1 MRYFRRETGATPHRL
16 ADTWAASRLAAVAA
30 LLLVPI
36 EGYAQ
41 EPVEETPTEAETPA
55 AQGGDFGSGLLSGP
69 RWSPEPLTGDWFGAR
84 SWLADH
90 GVTVGVNVVNTVQGV
105 VGGGRNE
112 EWDNGGSLYLES
124 QFSSDRAGLWPG
136 GFLDF
141 RLERQYGAFVNKEA
155 GSFPA
160 VNMIGLFP
168 ETNDDSFVVS
178 KLMATQF
185 VTEWLGFF
193 IGRFD
198 TLDGDTNNLVS
209 GRGRTGFL
217 SPQLAFSPNSVL
229 TTPYVLNGVGA
240 IAFTP
245 NPFLHRPAT
254 LNFVFADPQVD
265 PSDTG
270 FNSNFFDEQ
279 YYALEWRFPTQFFG
293 LPGSQNVSYNY
304 NTKEFLRLD
313 DLTKS
318 FITRQKSS
326 SSGAGVFAYNF
337 HQYVYVEPGQD
348 LASVGYDAD
357 QEKLQG
363 FGIFG
368 RVGYSNA
375 DVNPFEWTFALGL
388 AGRGIIPTRD
398 DDTFGVAPYFGRIS
412 RDFSDVSDR
421 LNKNY
426 WGFEAYYNV
435 AVTQWLHVTPD
446 FQVTEPFID
455 NLDTAYTF
463 GFRAKLDL

>member
-1 MRYFRRETGATPHRL
+1 MTASDIRL
-16 ADTWAASRLAAVAA
+16 PLRLAAALLVSTAA
-30 LLLVPI
+30 LVPFA
-36 EGYAQ
+36 EGFAQ
-41 EPVEETPTEAETPA
+41 EPVEEPPTEAETPA
-55 AQGGDFGSGLLSGP
+55 ASGGDFGTGLLSGP

-90 GVTVGVNVVNTVQGV
+90 GLTFGINVVNTVQGV
-105 VGGGRNE
+105 VGGGSNE
-112 EWDNGGSLYLES
+112 EWDNGGSAYLES

-141 RLERQYGAFVNKEA
+141 RLERQYGGFVNKEA

-168 ETNDDSFVVS
+168 EPDYNSFVIS

-185 VTEWLGFF
+185 ATEWLGFF

-198 TLDGDTNNLVS
+198 TLDGDTNNLAS

-217 SPQLAFSPNSVL
+217 SPQLAFSPNSAL

-240 IAFTP
+240 IVFTP
-245 NPFLHRPAT
+245 NPLTERPAT
-254 LNFVFADPQVD
+254 LSLVFADPQVD
-265 PSDTG
+265 PGDSGLND
-270 FNSNFFDEQ
+270 NFFDEQ
-279 YYALEWRFPTQFFG
+279 YYAVEWRFPTKFFG
-293 LPGSQNVSYNY
+293 LPGSQNISYNY
-304 NTKEFLRLD
+304 NTKEFLQLD
-313 DLTKS
+313 DLTKQ
-318 FITRQKSS
+318 FITREKSS
-326 SSGAGVFAYNF
+326 DSGTGVIAYNF

-348 LASVGYDAD
+348 TASIGYDAD
-357 QEKLQG
+357 QERLQG

-368 RVGYSNA
+368 RVGYSDA
-375 DVNPFEWTFALGL
+375 DVNPIEWSFALGL

-398 DDTFGVAPYFGRIS
+398 NDTFGIAPYFGTIS
-412 RDFSDVSDR
+412 RGVSDVSDQ

-426 WGFEAYYNV
+426 WGFEAYYNI
-435 AVTQWLHVTPD
+435 AVMPWLHVTPD
-446 FQVTEPFID
+446 FQVTEPLID
-455 NLDTAYTF
+455 GLDTAYTL